1 MTMGCSA
8 IRCIVTLL
16 LSILLAPLLAVAQP
30 AGTVHR
36 IGLLS
41 PGFPRPDHD
50 PPVDAFRQ
58 GLRDLGYVEGQNLI
72 IAYRGAEGQAERL
85 PDLAAELA
93 RLQVE
98 VIVAVGTQATRPAQ
112 QATRTIPIVM
122 TGTNDP
128 VGQG

>member
-58 GLRDLGYVEGQNLI
+58 GLRDLGYVEGQTLV
-72 IAYRGAEGQAERL
+72 IAYRGAEGQDERL
-85 PDLAAELA
+85 PALAAELVG
-93 RLQVE
+93 LPVE
-98 VIVAVGTQATRPAQ
+98 VIVAVGPTATRAAQ
-112 QATRTIPIVM
+112 HATPTLPIVM
-122 TGTNDP
+122 T
-128 VGQG
+128 